1 MQWVVRL
8 LINLACQRPL
18 WQYFIKASLPLYSA
32 LARAK
37 KTSCTANTSGAIS
50 TDICRR
56 GRGQDMYIYLLYTR
70 IHTHILL
77 LYIYIYYLDLFIIH
91 TRYAKTSKTSKH
103 EFTRKARSQT
113 TAHPKLLFRLSSF
126 LFLEHQSVNAKRRA
140 LIILSNRAKVLR
152 NSQDKLIPANLWV
165 SPFFLEKTASNKTQ
179 IFLCVFSRWSLS
191 GSHSVDFTP
200 NVSPPRRFCLQ
211 KCQIISWTL
220 CV

>member
-1 MQWVVRL
+1 MQAR
-8 LINLACQRPL
+8 QR
-18 WQYFIKASLPLYSA
+18 
-32 LARAK
+32 
-37 KTSCTANTSGAIS
+37 SGHV
-50 TDICRR
+50 
-56 GRGQDMYIYLLYTR
+56 YLLYTR
-70 IHTHILL
+70 IHTHII
-77 LYIYIYYLDLFIIH
+77 IYIYYLDLFIIH